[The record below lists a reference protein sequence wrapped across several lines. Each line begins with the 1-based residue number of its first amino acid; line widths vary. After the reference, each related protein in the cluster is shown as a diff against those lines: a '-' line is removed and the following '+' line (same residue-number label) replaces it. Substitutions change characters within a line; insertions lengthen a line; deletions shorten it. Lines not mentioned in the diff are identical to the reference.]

1 MRVVAVAVLLIAL
14 SRGNASADKVDNL
27 IEHMREG
34 SDLRQRLSAVLRL
47 ARVRDPRSIPALIK
61 ALSDPDKTV
70 RGVAAASLGK
80 LVDAKTDPEVRKE
93 ALEKLRELA
102 DKDENSFVRKQA
114 EKAVRRIENP
124 GQIVTKPDLRW
135 LKRIRKRT
143 LKGIK
148 KRTRKQRRLV
158 PWLPTW
164 VAPPGTKGPG
174 DFPPHPGPSDDGP
187 AKSEP
192 SVSALP

>member
-1 MRVVAVAVLLIAL
+1 MAVAVLLVAL

-27 IEHMREG
+27 IERMLES
-34 SDLRQRLSAVLRL
+34 SDYKDRL
-47 ARVRDPRSIPALIK
+47 AAGLYLHKLGEPRSIPAYIK
-61 ALSDPDKTV
+61 ALSDPDKTI

-80 LVDAKTDPEVRKE
+80 LVDAKTDPEVRRQ

-102 DKDENSFVRKQA
+102 DQDENSFVRKQA

-124 GQIVTKPDLRW
+124 GRIFTKPDLRW
-135 LKRIRKRT
+135 LK
-143 LKGIK
+143 GIK
-148 KRTRKQRRLV
+148 KRTLEGIRNRTRPHRRLV

-174 DFPPHPGPSDDGP
+174 DFPPHPKPSGGGRATP
-187 AKSEP
+187 GP